1 MITTIIFFKVV
12 KNDMTSIKAIQSIIE
27 DIHINATDIEI
38 LGNSAYFV
46 IYPKNQIF
54 SNIITK
60 KLQHQNI
67 TFKENKNK
75 IYIEIK

>member
-1 MITTIIFFKVV
+1 
-12 KNDMTSIKAIQSIIE
+12 MTSIKAIQSIIE
-27 DIHINATDIEI
+27 NIYIYATDIEI

-46 IYPKNQIF
+46 IYPKNQSF

-67 TFKENKNK
+67 TFKEKKNK